1 MILDLRAQIH
11 KTIVKSLNE
20 NGKTEGGTYLNKYLR
35 NAELD
40 NSVKVIALLVCR
52 SKIWDICLG
61 CKNMK

>member
-35 NAELD
+35 NAEPD
-40 NSVKVIALLVCR
+40 NSVKVFALLVCS

-61 CKNMK
+61 CRI

>member
-1 MILDLRAQIH
+1 MMLELRDQTH

-20 NGKTEGGTYLNKYLR
+20 NGKTEGETFLNRYLR
-35 NAELD
+35 NAEPD

-61 CKNMK
+61 CRI